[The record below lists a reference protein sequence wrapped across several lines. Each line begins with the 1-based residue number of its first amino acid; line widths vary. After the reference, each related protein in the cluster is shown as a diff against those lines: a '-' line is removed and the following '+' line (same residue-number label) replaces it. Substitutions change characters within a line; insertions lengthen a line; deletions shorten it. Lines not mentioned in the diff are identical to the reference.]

1 MSDEKDVA
9 EKVDERVVGEVAS
22 GTPAPTRMPT
32 RDTAKGRNRS

>member
-22 GTPAPTRMPT
+22 GTPAPKRP
-32 RDTAKGRNRS
+32 K